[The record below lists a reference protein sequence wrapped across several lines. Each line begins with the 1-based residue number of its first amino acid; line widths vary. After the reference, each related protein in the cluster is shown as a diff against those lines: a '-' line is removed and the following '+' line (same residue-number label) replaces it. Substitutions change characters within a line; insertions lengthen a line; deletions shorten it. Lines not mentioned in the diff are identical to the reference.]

1 MPPSSSPILVTGAN
15 GFVALHTIL
24 QLLAKG
30 YSVRGTLRNTS
41 QGDQIKATLAKF
53 SDQTNRIEFVRADLM
68 QDDGWAG
75 AVQGCEYV
83 MHLASPFP
91 LHAPEDENELIA
103 PARDGTLRV
112 LRAANAAGVK
122 RVVLISSMLA
132 VRAGHEGENRTFD
145 EQDWAN
151 LEHNI
156 PPYPK
161 SKALAERAAWDFAH
175 GAENTNH
182 VELAVINAAS
192 INGPFLD
199 TRYATSS
206 ELFRTLMRH
215 EVPGVVRVK
224 QGIVDVRDVAAALV
238 AAMTPPQAADQR
250 FCCIGGQ
257 CWMRDLALI
266 LQKHFADRGYNVP
279 TRQIPDPLVRLLA
292 MINPKVRI
300 VVPEL
305 GWDYT
310 VSTERIKRVLGWQP
324 RPLTE
329 TIVDQAESMV
339 QLGLV

>member
-1 MPPSSSPILVTGAN
+1 MTQSSSPVLVTGAN
-15 GFVALHTIL
+15 GYVAMHTIL

-30 YSVRGTLRNTS
+30 YRVRGTLRNTS
-41 QGDQIKATLAKF
+41 QGDQIKATLAKS
-53 SDQTNRIEFVRADLM
+53 SDRTDSIEFVRGDLM
-68 QDDGWAG
+68 QDDGWAD

-91 LHAPEDENELIA
+91 LHAPEDENELIV

-112 LRAANAAGVK
+112 LRAANAGGVK

-145 EQDWAN
+145 ENDWAN
-151 LEHNI
+151 LEHNV

-161 SKALAERAAWDFAH
+161 SKALAERAAWDFVH

-182 VELAVINAAS
+182 IELAVINAAS
-192 INGPFLD
+192 IKGPFLD

-206 ELFRTLMRH
+206 ELFRTLMKH

-224 QGIVDVRDVAAALV
+224 QGIVDVRDVATALV
-238 AAMTPPQAADQR
+238 AAMTTPQAADKR

-257 CWMRDLALI
+257 SWMREIALV
-266 LQKHFADRGYNVP
+266 LQKHFAGRGYNIP
-279 TRQIPDPLVRLLA
+279 TRVIPDTLVRLLA
-292 MINPKVRI
+292 VFNPKIRI

-305 GWDYT
+305 GWDYN
-310 VSTERIKRVLGWQP
+310 VSTERIRTVLGWQP